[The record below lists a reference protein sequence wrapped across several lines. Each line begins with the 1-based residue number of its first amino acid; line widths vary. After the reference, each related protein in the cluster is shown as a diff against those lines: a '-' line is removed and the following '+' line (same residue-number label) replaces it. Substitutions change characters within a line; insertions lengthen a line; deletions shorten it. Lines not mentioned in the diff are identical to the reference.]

1 MAAVPS
7 ALSDKF
13 AYLQLGDSRLYT
25 PDAALTLGANQVAG
39 SSTFKDF
46 PSVSATKRIPPPSFT
61 QGRENMPAPNT
72 PLVVDS
78 AALRPRGSGQRVL
91 HWEPP
96 ASATNKQTGG
106 PSHLRLKGDAP
117 SLVVNGSSP
126 STDLLGKA
134 GNSQTPSDDN
144 SQRAESSS
152 DLGTKPPSLDG
163 KSITSGT
170 TFALD
175 EKESLR
181 PDDSASVKAAA
192 EDDDAFS
199 VRGSNMAN
207 SRMGSDLA
215 ARFHRIQIGDMPLRP
230 LATTHNLPG
239 SHGPG
244 IATPQSGDSEKQP
257 SGESKLPLVGGGAAA
272 NESLT
277 TNGFLSQN
285 PDEKLLEAMQSS
297 KDRLFLL
304 RLEQQVIEFV
314 QDSKFVYPPCL
325 SWKIC

>member
-13 AYLQLGDSRLYT
+13 PYHQFGDSRLYT
-25 PDAALTLGANQVAG
+25 GDAALSLGTNKVAV
-39 SSTFKDF
+39 KDYT
-46 PSVSATKRIPPPSFT
+46 SASATKRMPPSSST
-61 QGRENMPAPNT
+61 QGRENMSASNT

-78 AALRPRGSGQRVL
+78 AALRPKGSASGQRAL
-91 HWEPP
+91 HWDAP
-96 ASATNKQTGG
+96 AGATNKQFSGT
-106 PSHLRLKGDAP
+106 PPHLRSKADAP

-126 STDLLGKA
+126 SAELLGKA
-134 GNSQTPSDDN
+134 GSSQTPSDDN

-215 ARFHRIQIGDMPLRP
+215 ARIHRIQIGDMPLRP
-230 LATTHNLPG
+230 LTTTHALAG
-239 SHGPG
+239 GHGLG

-257 SGESKLPLVGGGAAA
+257 SGESKLPLVGGGVAAS
-272 NESLT
+272 ESLT

-314 QDSKFVYPPCL
+314 QDSKFVLPVC
-325 SWKIC
+325 

>member
-7 ALSDKF
+7 ALSDTF
-13 AYLQLGDSRLYT
+13 PYHQLGDSRLYT
-25 PDAALTLGANQVAG
+25 GDAALPPGTNKVVAKDYT
-39 SSTFKDF
+39 ST
-46 PSVSATKRIPPPSFT
+46 SATKRMPPGSSA
-61 QGRENMPAPNT
+61 QGRENMSASST

-78 AALRPRGSGQRVL
+78 AALRPKGSTSGQRAL
-91 HWEPP
+91 HWDAP
-96 ASATNKQTGG
+96 AGTANKQFFGT
-106 PSHLRLKGDAP
+106 PPHLRSKTDAP

-126 STDLLGKA
+126 NAELLGKA
-134 GNSQTPSDDN
+134 GSSQTPSDDN

-215 ARFHRIQIGDMPLRP
+215 ARIHRIQIGDMPLRP
-230 LATTHNLPG
+230 LTTTHALPG
-239 SHGPG
+239 NHGLG

-257 SGESKLPLVGGGAAA
+257 SGESKLPLVGGGVATS
-272 NESLT
+272 ESLT

-314 QDSKFVYPPCL
+314 QDSKYVFLVRQFWIT
-325 SWKIC
+325 S